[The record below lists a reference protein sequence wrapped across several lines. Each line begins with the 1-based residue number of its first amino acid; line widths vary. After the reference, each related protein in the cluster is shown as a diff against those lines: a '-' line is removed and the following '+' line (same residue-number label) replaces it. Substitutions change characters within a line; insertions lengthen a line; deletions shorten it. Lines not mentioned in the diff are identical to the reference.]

1 MPRININEID
11 SSRYVNPAESAPMT
25 VLVPG
30 TASFGPVFTSDNPE
44 VFTFVGDDDLINFY
58 NTFGV
63 NPAKYV
69 DTNKVLRT
77 LSGDLS
83 FEYVTNLLH
92 SGATVQFYRLNS
104 GKAATGGSSANGA
117 LISAK
122 YGGRFGNMLI
132 VDVQSVRST
141 SSATSKTDVI
151 VSVYRNTFEATDIL
165 VPSNNV
171 TLIKK
176 LPRLISA
183 RVSTDETS
191 QYFVDSVDLKYINI
205 TLENLTALV
214 GTGNATYNLFGGL
227 DYAPDGQAIDEV
239 TAIHNLLV
247 DLKNSYMNFSD
258 QYLFDF
264 DIVSTGGITSED
276 TIEKDE
282 DRVTFEAINDE
293 VTNLCETRKDCFAP
307 LDTPMEYDYTK
318 VTNYASSQ
326 ESSYTA
332 IYAPWCS
339 FVSSTTG
346 RTVTM
351 PPSFIF
357 MKALLLGMESQVDAE
372 LWYVPAG
379 VQRTSAPFIVAPVY
393 QIGST
398 ILDEFQN
405 NNEYRVNPIMRLRN
419 YGYCIYGNATCK
431 QSITGVPHSAL
442 ESLNVRLIANAVK
455 KHIFEVCSGLSFDY
469 NNSQLWLSFYSQMD
483 EKLLYMKRHYG
494 LYDYKIIMDASTV
507 TTEAMNERRVPG
519 KVLISPTLAGEFF
532 DIDFEIVPSG
542 VTFTTEEEA

>member
-63 NPAKYV
+63 NPAKYA

-104 GKAATGGSSANGA
+104 GKAATGGSSANSA

-132 VDVQSVRST
+132 VDVQSVT
-141 SSATSKTDVI
+141 NSKTDAI
-151 VSVYRNTFEATDIL
+151 ISVYRNTFEATDIL

-183 RVSTDETS
+183 RVSTDESS
-191 QYFVDSVDLKYINI
+191 QYFIDSVDLKYVNI
-205 TLENLTALV
+205 TLDGLTALV

-227 DYAPDGQAIDEV
+227 DYASNEQAIDEE
-239 TAIHNLLV
+239 TAIRNILSY
-247 DLKNSYMNFSD
+247 LKNSYRNFSD

-264 DIVSTGGITSED
+264 DIVTAGGLMVEDISEN
-276 TIEKDE
+276 E
-282 DRVTFEAINDE
+282 DDKVTFETINTE
-293 VTNLCETRKDCFAP
+293 ITGLCETRKDCFAP
-307 LDTPMEYDYTK
+307 LDTPMDASYTD
-318 VTNYASSQ
+318 VLAYAATQ

>member
-122 YGGRFGNMLI
+122 YSGRFGNMLI
-132 VDVQSVRST
+132 VDVQSVD
-141 SSATSKTDVI
+141 ASKTDAI
-151 VSVYRNTFEATDIL
+151 ISVYRNTFEATDIL

-171 TLIKK
+171 SLIKK
-176 LPRLISA
+176 LPRLIST
-183 RVSTDETS
+183 RVSIDESS
-191 QYFVDSVDLKYINI
+191 QYYIDSVDLKYIDI
-205 TLENLTALV
+205 TVENLTALV

-227 DYAPDGQAIDEV
+227 DYASDGQAIDEE
-239 TAIHNLLV
+239 TALSAV
-247 DLKNSYMNFSD
+247 VEALKASYVNFSD
-258 QYLFDF
+258 QYLFNF
-264 DIVSTGGITSED
+264 DIVSAGGITP
-276 TIEKDE
+276 EKDKLE
-282 DRVTFEAINDE
+282 E
-293 VTNLCETRKDCFAP
+293 VNEEITKLCETRKDCFAP
-307 LDTPMEYDYTK
+307 LDTPMDDSYTK
-318 VTNYASSQ
+318 VLTYASTQ

-346 RTVTM
+346 RTITM

-357 MKALLLGMESQVDAE
+357 MKALLLGMESQVDTE

-379 VQRTSAPFIVAPVY
+379 VQRTSAPFIVAPTY

>member
-104 GKAATGGSSANGA
+104 GKAATGGSSANNA

-132 VDVQSVRST
+132 VDVQSVKN
-141 SSATSKTDVI
+141 SKTDAI
-151 VSVYRNTFEATDIL
+151 ISVYRNTFEATDIL

-176 LPRLISA
+176 LPRLIST
-183 RVSTDETS
+183 RVSTDESS
-191 QYFVDSVDLKYINI
+191 QYFIDSVDLKYVSI
-205 TLENLTALV
+205 TLDGLTALV

-227 DYAPDGQAIDEV
+227 DYASNEQVIDEE
-239 TAIHNLLV
+239 TAIRTVLSY
-247 DLKNSYMNFSD
+247 LKNSYRNFSD

-264 DIVSTGGITSED
+264 DIVTAGGLMVEDISEN
-276 TIEKDE
+276 E
-282 DRVTFEAINDE
+282 DDKVTFEIVNTE
-293 VTNLCETRKDCFAP
+293 ITSLCETRKDCFAP
-307 LDTPMEYDYTK
+307 LDTPMDASYTD
-318 VTNYASSQ
+318 VLAYAATQ

>member
-104 GKAATGGSSANGA
+104 GKAATGGSSANNA

-132 VDVQSVRST
+132 VDVQSVKLT
-141 SSATSKTDVI
+141 SSTTSKTDAI
-151 VSVYRNTFEATDIL
+151 ISVYRNTFEATDIL

-171 TLIKK
+171 DLIKK
-176 LPRLISA
+176 LPRLIST
-183 RVSTDETS
+183 RVSIDENS
-191 QYFVDSVDLKYINI
+191 QYYIDSVDLKYIDI
-205 TLENLTALV
+205 TVENLTALI

-227 DYAPDGQAIDEV
+227 DYASDGQAIDEETSFSAV
-239 TAIHNLLV
+239 VEA
-247 DLKNSYMNFSD
+247 LKASYTNFSD
-258 QYLFDF
+258 QYLFNF
-264 DIVSTGGITSED
+264 DIVSVGGITP
-276 TIEKDE
+276 EKDE
-282 DRVTFEAINDE
+282 LEKVNEEITK
-293 VTNLCETRKDCFAP
+293 LCETRKDCFAP
-307 LDTPMEYDYTK
+307 LDTPMDASYTE
-318 VTNYASSQ
+318 VLTYASTQ

-346 RTVTM
+346 RTITM

-379 VQRTSAPFIVAPVY
+379 VQRTSAPFIVAPTY

>member
-63 NPAKYV
+63 NPAKYA

-104 GKAATGGSSANGA
+104 GKAATGGSSANSA

-132 VDVQSVRST
+132 VDVQSVT
-141 SSATSKTDVI
+141 NSKTDAI
-151 VSVYRNTFEATDIL
+151 ISVYRNTFEATDIL

-183 RVSTDETS
+183 RVSTDESS
-191 QYFVDSVDLKYINI
+191 QYFIDSVDLKYVNI
-205 TLENLTALV
+205 TLDGLTALV

-227 DYAPDGQAIDEV
+227 DYASNEQAIDEE
-239 TAIHNLLV
+239 TAIRNILSY
-247 DLKNSYMNFSD
+247 LKNSYRNFSD

-264 DIVSTGGITSED
+264 DIVTAGGLMVEDISEN
-276 TIEKDE
+276 E
-282 DRVTFEAINDE
+282 DDKVTFETINME
-293 VTNLCETRKDCFAP
+293 ITSLCETRKDCFAP
-307 LDTPMEYDYTK
+307 LDTPMDASYTD
-318 VTNYASSQ
+318 VLAYAATQ

>member
-30 TASFGPVFTSDNPE
+30 TASFGPVFTSNNPE
-44 VFTFVGDDDLINFY
+44 VFTFVGDDDLLNFY

-69 DTNKVLRT
+69 DNNKVLRT

-92 SGATVQFYRLNS
+92 SGATVQFYRLNE
-104 GKAATGGSSANGA
+104 GKAATGGSSTNNA

-132 VDVQSVRST
+132 VDVKSVKL
-141 SSATSKTDVI
+141 SSEATSKTDVVI
-151 VSVYRNTFEATDIL
+151 SIYRNTFEATDIL

-176 LPRLISA
+176 LPRLLSA

-191 QYFVDSVDLKYINI
+191 QYYINGVDLKYVEI
-205 TLENLTALV
+205 TAENLNTLV
-214 GTGNATYNLFGGL
+214 ATGNATYNMFGGL
-227 DYAPDGQAIDEV
+227 DYASDGQAIDED
-239 TAIHNLLV
+239 TAFEKVLAE
-247 DLKNSYMNFSD
+247 LKGSYANFVD

-264 DIVSTGGITSED
+264 DIATIGGIIPDDSAEL
-276 TIEKDE
+276 
-282 DRVTFEAINDE
+282 ANINAE
-293 VTNLCETRKDCFAP
+293 LTNLCETRKDCFAP
-307 LDTPMEYDYTK
+307 LDTIMEASYDD
-318 VTNYASSQ
+318 VLQYAATQ

-339 FVSSTTG
+339 VVSSTTG
-346 RTVTM
+346 RTVMM
-351 PPSFIF
+351 PPSFIL
-357 MKALLLGMESQVDAE
+357 MKAILLGMESQVDAE

-379 VQRTSAPFIVAPVY
+379 VQRTSAPFIVAPMY

-419 YGYCIYGNATCK
+419 YGYCVYGNSTCK
-431 QSITGVPHSAL
+431 QSTTGAPHSAL
-442 ESLNVRLIANAVK
+442 ESLNVRLISNAVK
-455 KHIFEVCSGLSFDY
+455 KHIFEVCSGLSFEY
-469 NNSQLWLSFYSQMD
+469 NNSQLWLAFYSQMD

-494 LYDYKIIMDASTV
+494 LYDYKILMDATTV

-542 VTFTTEEEA
+542 VTFTSEEEA

>member
-63 NPAKYV
+63 NPAKYA

-104 GKAATGGSSANGA
+104 GKAATGGSSANSA

-122 YGGRFGNMLI
+122 YSGRFGNMLI
-132 VDVQSVRST
+132 VDVQSVKLT
-141 SSATSKTDVI
+141 SSTTSKTDAI
-151 VSVYRNTFEATDIL
+151 ISVYRNTFEATDIL

-171 TLIKK
+171 DLIKK
-176 LPRLISA
+176 LPRLIST
-183 RVSTDETS
+183 RVSIDENS
-191 QYFVDSVDLKYINI
+191 QYYIDSVDLKYVDI
-205 TLENLTALV
+205 TVENLTALI

-227 DYAPDGQAIDEV
+227 DYAADGQAIDEETSFSAV
-239 TAIHNLLV
+239 IEA
-247 DLKNSYMNFSD
+247 LKASYTNFSD

-264 DIVSTGGITSED
+264 DIVSAGGITP
-276 TIEKDE
+276 EKDE
-282 DRVTFEAINDE
+282 LEKVNEEITK
-293 VTNLCETRKDCFAP
+293 LCETRKDCFAP
-307 LDTPMEYDYTK
+307 LDTPMDASYTE
-318 VTNYASSQ
+318 VLTYASTQ

-379 VQRTSAPFIVAPVY
+379 VQRTSAPFIVAPTY

>member
-104 GKAATGGSSANGA
+104 GKAATGGSSANNA

-132 VDVQSVRST
+132 VDVQSVKN
-141 SSATSKTDVI
+141 SKTDAI
-151 VSVYRNTFEATDIL
+151 ISVYRNTFEATDIL

-176 LPRLISA
+176 LPRLIST
-183 RVSTDETS
+183 RVSTDESS
-191 QYFVDSVDLKYINI
+191 QYFIDSVDLKYVNI
-205 TLENLTALV
+205 TLDGLTALV

-227 DYAPDGQAIDEV
+227 DYASNEQVIDEE
-239 TAIHNLLV
+239 TAIRTVLSY
-247 DLKNSYMNFSD
+247 LKNSYKNFSD

-264 DIVSTGGITSED
+264 DIVTAGGLMVEDISEN
-276 TIEKDE
+276 E
-282 DRVTFEAINDE
+282 DDKVTFETVNTEI
-293 VTNLCETRKDCFAP
+293 TSLCETRKDCFAP
-307 LDTPMEYDYTK
+307 LDTPMDASYTD
-318 VTNYASSQ
+318 VLAYAATQ

-346 RTVTM
+346 HTVTM

>member
-104 GKAATGGSSANGA
+104 GKAATGGSSVNNA

-122 YGGRFGNMLI
+122 YSGRFGNMLI
-132 VDVQSVRST
+132 VDVQSVKLT
-141 SSATSKTDVI
+141 SSTTSKTDVI
-151 VSVYRNTFEATDIL
+151 ISVYRNTFEATDIL
-165 VPSNNV
+165 VPSNNID
-171 TLIKK
+171 LIKK
-176 LPRLISA
+176 LPRLIST
-183 RVSTDETS
+183 RVSIDENS
-191 QYFVDSVDLKYINI
+191 QYYIDSVDLKYIDI
-205 TLENLTALV
+205 TVENLTALI

-227 DYAPDGQAIDEV
+227 DYASDGQAIDEE
-239 TAIHNLLV
+239 TALSAV
-247 DLKNSYMNFSD
+247 VEALKASYVNFSD
-258 QYLFDF
+258 QYLFNF
-264 DIVSTGGITSED
+264 DIVSVGGITP
-276 TIEKDE
+276 EKDE
-282 DRVTFEAINDE
+282 LEKVNEEITK
-293 VTNLCETRKDCFAP
+293 LCETRKDCFAP
-307 LDTPMEYDYTK
+307 LDTPMDASYTE
-318 VTNYASSQ
+318 VLTYASTQ

-346 RTVTM
+346 RTITM

-379 VQRTSAPFIVAPVY
+379 VQRTSAPFIVAPTY

>member
-122 YGGRFGNMLI
+122 YSGRFGNMLI
-132 VDVQSVRST
+132 VDVQSVKLT
-141 SSATSKTDVI
+141 SSTTSKTDAI
-151 VSVYRNTFEATDIL
+151 ISVYRNTFEATDIL

-171 TLIKK
+171 DLIKK
-176 LPRLISA
+176 LPRLIST
-183 RVSTDETS
+183 RVSIDENS
-191 QYFVDSVDLKYINI
+191 QYYIDSVDLKYIDI
-205 TLENLTALV
+205 TVENLTALI

-227 DYAPDGQAIDEV
+227 DYASDGQAIDEETSFSAV
-239 TAIHNLLV
+239 VEA
-247 DLKNSYMNFSD
+247 LKASYTNFSD
-258 QYLFDF
+258 QYLFNF
-264 DIVSTGGITSED
+264 DIVSVGGITP
-276 TIEKDE
+276 EKDE
-282 DRVTFEAINDE
+282 LEKVNEEITK
-293 VTNLCETRKDCFAP
+293 LCETRKDCFAP
-307 LDTPMEYDYTK
+307 LDTPMDASYTE
-318 VTNYASSQ
+318 VLTYASTQ

-346 RTVTM
+346 RTITM

-379 VQRTSAPFIVAPVY
+379 VQRTSAPFIVAPTY

>member
-58 NTFGV
+58 NTFGI

-69 DTNKVLRT
+69 DTNNTLKVPRT

-122 YGGRFGNMLI
+122 YSGRFGNMLI
-132 VDVQSVRST
+132 VDVQSVD
-141 SSATSKTDVI
+141 ASKTDAI
-151 VSVYRNTFEATDIL
+151 ISVYRNTFEATDIL

-171 TLIKK
+171 SLIKK
-176 LPRLISA
+176 LPRLIST
-183 RVSTDETS
+183 RVSIDESS
-191 QYFVDSVDLKYINI
+191 QYYIDSVDLKYIDI
-205 TLENLTALV
+205 TVENLTALV
-214 GTGNATYNLFGGL
+214 DTGNATYNLFGGL
-227 DYAPDGQAIDEV
+227 DYASDGQAIDEE
-239 TAIHNLLV
+239 TALGAV
-247 DLKNSYMNFSD
+247 VEALKASYVNFSD
-258 QYLFDF
+258 QYLFNF
-264 DIVSTGGITSED
+264 DIVSAGGITP
-276 TIEKDE
+276 EKDKLE
-282 DRVTFEAINDE
+282 E
-293 VTNLCETRKDCFAP
+293 VNEEITKLCETRKDCFAP
-307 LDTPMEYDYTK
+307 LDTPMDDSYTK
-318 VTNYASSQ
+318 VLTYASTQ

-346 RTVTM
+346 RTITM

-357 MKALLLGMESQVDAE
+357 MKALLLGMESQVDTE

-379 VQRTSAPFIVAPVY
+379 VQRTSAPFIVAPTY

-419 YGYCIYGNATCK
+419 YGYCVYGNATCK
-431 QSITGVPHSAL
+431 QSTTGVPHSAL

>member
-58 NTFGV
+58 NTFGI

-104 GKAATGGSSANGA
+104 GKAATGGSSANNA

-132 VDVQSVRST
+132 VDVQSVT
-141 SSATSKTDVI
+141 NSKTDAI
-151 VSVYRNTFEATDIL
+151 ISVYRNTFEATDIL

-176 LPRLISA
+176 LSRLMSA
-183 RVSTDETS
+183 RVSTDESS
-191 QYFVDSVDLKYINI
+191 QYFIDSVDLKYVNI
-205 TLENLTALV
+205 TLDGLIALV

-227 DYAPDGQAIDEV
+227 DYTSNGQAIDEE
-239 TAIHNLLV
+239 TAIRNVLSY
-247 DLKNSYMNFSD
+247 LKNSYRNFSD

-264 DIVSTGGITSED
+264 DIVTAGGLMVEDISENEDDKVTFKTINAEITS
-276 TIEKDE
+276 
-282 DRVTFEAINDE
+282 
-293 VTNLCETRKDCFAP
+293 LCETRKDCFAP
-307 LDTPMEYDYTK
+307 LDTPMDASYTD
-318 VTNYASSQ
+318 VLAYAATQ

-339 FVSSTTG
+339 LVSSTTG

>member
-63 NPAKYV
+63 NPAKYA

-104 GKAATGGSSANGA
+104 GKAATGGSSANSA

-132 VDVQSVRST
+132 VDVQSVT
-141 SSATSKTDVI
+141 NSKTDAI
-151 VSVYRNTFEATDIL
+151 ISVYRNTFEATDIL

-183 RVSTDETS
+183 RVSTDESS
-191 QYFVDSVDLKYINI
+191 QYFIDSVDLKYVNI
-205 TLENLTALV
+205 TLDGLTALV

-227 DYAPDGQAIDEV
+227 DYASNEQAIDEE
-239 TAIHNLLV
+239 TAIRNILSY
-247 DLKNSYMNFSD
+247 LKNSYRNFSD

-264 DIVSTGGITSED
+264 DIVTAGGLMVEDISEN
-276 TIEKDE
+276 E
-282 DRVTFEAINDE
+282 DDKVTFETINTE
-293 VTNLCETRKDCFAP
+293 ITSLCETRKDCFAP
-307 LDTPMEYDYTK
+307 LDTPMDASYTD
-318 VTNYASSQ
+318 VLAYAATQ

>member
-104 GKAATGGSSANGA
+104 GKAATGGTSANNA

-122 YGGRFGNMLI
+122 YSGRFGNMLV
-132 VDVQSVRST
+132 VDVQSVKLT
-141 SSATSKTDVI
+141 SSTTSKTDVI
-151 VSVYRNTFEATDIL
+151 ISFYRNTFEASDIL
-165 VPSNNV
+165 VPANNV
-171 TLIKK
+171 DLIKK
-176 LPRLISA
+176 LPRLIST
-183 RVSTDETS
+183 RVSTDENS
-191 QYFVDSVDLKYINI
+191 QYYIDSVDLKYVDI
-205 TLENLTALV
+205 TVENLTALV

-227 DYAPDGQAIDEV
+227 DYASDGQAIDEETSFNAV
-239 TAIHNLLV
+239 V
-247 DLKNSYMNFSD
+247 ESLKASYANFSD
-258 QYLFDF
+258 QYLFNF
-264 DIVSTGGITSED
+264 DIVSAGGITP
-276 TIEKDE
+276 EKDE
-282 DRVTFEAINDE
+282 LEKINE
-293 VTNLCETRKDCFAP
+293 EITKLCETRKDCFAP
-307 LDTPMEYDYTK
+307 LDTPMDAAYTE
-318 VTNYASSQ
+318 VLTYASTQ

-379 VQRTSAPFIVAPVY
+379 VQRTSAPFIVAPTY

>member
-104 GKAATGGSSANGA
+104 GKAATGGSSDNGA

-122 YGGRFGNMLI
+122 YSGRFGNMLI
-132 VDVQSVRST
+132 VDVQSVKLT
-141 SSATSKTDVI
+141 SSTTSKTDAI
-151 VSVYRNTFEATDIL
+151 ISVYRNTFEATDIL
-165 VPSNNV
+165 VPSNSV
-171 TLIKK
+171 DLIKK
-176 LPRLISA
+176 LPRLIST
-183 RVSTDETS
+183 RVSIDENS
-191 QYFVDSVDLKYINI
+191 KYYIDSVDLKYIDI
-205 TLENLTALV
+205 TVENLTALI

-227 DYAPDGQAIDEV
+227 DYASDGQAIDEETSFSAV
-239 TAIHNLLV
+239 VEA
-247 DLKNSYMNFSD
+247 LKASYTNFSD
-258 QYLFDF
+258 QYLFNF
-264 DIVSTGGITSED
+264 DIVSVGGITP
-276 TIEKDE
+276 EKDE
-282 DRVTFEAINDE
+282 LEKVNTEI
-293 VTNLCETRKDCFAP
+293 TKLCETRKDCFAP
-307 LDTPMEYDYTK
+307 LDTPMDASYTE
-318 VTNYASSQ
+318 VLTYASTQ

-346 RTVTM
+346 RTITM

-379 VQRTSAPFIVAPVY
+379 VQRTSAPFIVAPTY

-494 LYDYKIIMDASTV
+494 LYNYKIIMDASTV

>member
-122 YGGRFGNMLI
+122 YSGRFGNMLI
-132 VDVQSVRST
+132 VDVQSVKLT
-141 SSATSKTDVI
+141 SSTTSKTDAI
-151 VSVYRNTFEATDIL
+151 ISVYRNTFEATDIL

-171 TLIKK
+171 DLIKK
-176 LPRLISA
+176 LPRLIST
-183 RVSTDETS
+183 RVSIDENS
-191 QYFVDSVDLKYINI
+191 QYYIDSVDLKYIDI
-205 TLENLTALV
+205 TVENLTALI

-227 DYAPDGQAIDEV
+227 DYASDGQAIDEETSFSAV
-239 TAIHNLLV
+239 VEA
-247 DLKNSYMNFSD
+247 LKASYTNFSD
-258 QYLFDF
+258 QYLFNF
-264 DIVSTGGITSED
+264 DIVSVGGITP
-276 TIEKDE
+276 EKDE
-282 DRVTFEAINDE
+282 LEKVNAEITK
-293 VTNLCETRKDCFAP
+293 LCETRKDCFAP
-307 LDTPMEYDYTK
+307 LDTPMDASYTE
-318 VTNYASSQ
+318 VLTYASTQ

-346 RTVTM
+346 RTITM

-379 VQRTSAPFIVAPVY
+379 VQRTSAPFIVAPTY

>member
-58 NTFGV
+58 NTFGI

-69 DTNKVLRT
+69 DTNNTLKVPRT

-122 YGGRFGNMLI
+122 YSGRFGNMLI
-132 VDVQSVRST
+132 VDVQSVD
-141 SSATSKTDVI
+141 ASKTDAI
-151 VSVYRNTFEATDIL
+151 ISVYRNTFEATDIL

-171 TLIKK
+171 SLIKK
-176 LPRLISA
+176 LPRLIST
-183 RVSTDETS
+183 RVSIDESS
-191 QYFVDSVDLKYINI
+191 QYYIDSVDLKYIDI
-205 TLENLTALV
+205 TVENLTALI

-227 DYAPDGQAIDEV
+227 DYASDGQAIDEE
-239 TAIHNLLV
+239 TALSAV
-247 DLKNSYMNFSD
+247 VEALKASYVNFSD
-258 QYLFDF
+258 QYLFNF
-264 DIVSTGGITSED
+264 DIVSAGGITP
-276 TIEKDE
+276 EKDKLE
-282 DRVTFEAINDE
+282 E
-293 VTNLCETRKDCFAP
+293 VNEEITKLCETRKDCFAP
-307 LDTPMEYDYTK
+307 LDTPMDDSYTK
-318 VTNYASSQ
+318 VLTYASTQ

-346 RTVTM
+346 RTITM

-357 MKALLLGMESQVDAE
+357 MKALLLGMESQVDTE

-379 VQRTSAPFIVAPVY
+379 VQRTSAPFIVAPTY

>member
-104 GKAATGGSSANGA
+104 GKAATGGTSANNA

-122 YGGRFGNMLI
+122 YSGRFGNMLV
-132 VDVQSVRST
+132 VDVQSVKLT
-141 SSATSKTDVI
+141 SSTTSKTDVI
-151 VSVYRNTFEATDIL
+151 ISVYRNTFEASDIL
-165 VPSNNV
+165 VPANNV
-171 TLIKK
+171 DLIKK
-176 LPRLISA
+176 LPRLIST
-183 RVSTDETS
+183 RVSTDENS
-191 QYFVDSVDLKYINI
+191 QYYIDSVDLKYVDI
-205 TLENLTALV
+205 TVENLTALV

-227 DYAPDGQAIDEV
+227 DYASDGQAIDEETSFNAV
-239 TAIHNLLV
+239 V
-247 DLKNSYMNFSD
+247 ESLKASYANFSD
-258 QYLFDF
+258 QYLFNF
-264 DIVSTGGITSED
+264 DIVSAGGITP
-276 TIEKDE
+276 EKDE
-282 DRVTFEAINDE
+282 LEKINE
-293 VTNLCETRKDCFAP
+293 EITKLCETRKDCFAP
-307 LDTPMEYDYTK
+307 LDTPMDAAYTE
-318 VTNYASSQ
+318 VLTYASTQ

-379 VQRTSAPFIVAPVY
+379 VQRTSAPFIVAPTY

>member
-104 GKAATGGSSANGA
+104 GKAATGGSSVNSA

-122 YGGRFGNMLI
+122 YSGRFGNMLI
-132 VDVQSVRST
+132 VDVQSVKLT
-141 SSATSKTDVI
+141 SSTTSKTDAI
-151 VSVYRNTFEATDIL
+151 ISVYRNTFEATDIL

-171 TLIKK
+171 DLIKK
-176 LPRLISA
+176 LPRLIST
-183 RVSTDETS
+183 RVSIDENS
-191 QYFVDSVDLKYINI
+191 QYYIDSVDLKYIDI
-205 TLENLTALV
+205 TVENLTALI

-227 DYAPDGQAIDEV
+227 DYASDGQAIDEETSFSAV
-239 TAIHNLLV
+239 VEA
-247 DLKNSYMNFSD
+247 LKASYTNFSD
-258 QYLFDF
+258 QYLFNF
-264 DIVSTGGITSED
+264 DIVSVGGITP
-276 TIEKDE
+276 EKDE
-282 DRVTFEAINDE
+282 LEKVNEEITK
-293 VTNLCETRKDCFAP
+293 LCETRKDCFAP
-307 LDTPMEYDYTK
+307 LDTPMDASYTE
-318 VTNYASSQ
+318 VLTYASTQ

-346 RTVTM
+346 RTITM

-379 VQRTSAPFIVAPVY
+379 VQRTSAPFIVAPTY

>member
-104 GKAATGGSSANGA
+104 GKAATGGSSANSA

-132 VDVQSVRST
+132 VDVQSVT
-141 SSATSKTDVI
+141 NSKTDAI
-151 VSVYRNTFEATDIL
+151 ISVYRNTFEATDIL

-183 RVSTDETS
+183 RVSTDESS
-191 QYFVDSVDLKYINI
+191 QYFIDSVDLKYVNI
-205 TLENLTALV
+205 TLDGLTALV

-227 DYAPDGQAIDEV
+227 DYASNEQAIDEE
-239 TAIHNLLV
+239 TAICNILSY
-247 DLKNSYMNFSD
+247 LKNSYRNFSD

-264 DIVSTGGITSED
+264 DIVTAGGLMIEDISEN
-276 TIEKDE
+276 E
-282 DRVTFEAINDE
+282 DDKVTFETINAE
-293 VTNLCETRKDCFAP
+293 ITSLCETRKDCFAP
-307 LDTPMEYDYTK
+307 LDTPMDASYTD
-318 VTNYASSQ
+318 VLAYAATQ

-346 RTVTM
+346 RIVTM

>member
-104 GKAATGGSSANGA
+104 GKAATGGTSANNA

-122 YGGRFGNMLI
+122 YSGRFGNMLI
-132 VDVQSVRST
+132 VDVQSVKLT
-141 SSATSKTDVI
+141 SSTTSKTDVI
-151 VSVYRNTFEATDIL
+151 ISVYRNTFEASDIL
-165 VPSNNV
+165 VPANNV
-171 TLIKK
+171 DLIKK
-176 LPRLISA
+176 LPRLIST
-183 RVSTDETS
+183 RVSTDENS
-191 QYFVDSVDLKYINI
+191 QYYIDSVDLKYVDI
-205 TLENLTALV
+205 TVENLTALV

-227 DYAPDGQAIDEV
+227 DYASDGQAIDEETSFNAV
-239 TAIHNLLV
+239 V
-247 DLKNSYMNFSD
+247 ESLKASYANFSD

-264 DIVSTGGITSED
+264 DIVSAGGVTP
-276 TIEKDE
+276 EKDE
-282 DRVTFEAINDE
+282 LEKINE
-293 VTNLCETRKDCFAP
+293 EITKLCETRKDCFAP
-307 LDTPMEYDYTK
+307 LDTPMDAAYTE
-318 VTNYASSQ
+318 VLTYASTQ

-379 VQRTSAPFIVAPVY
+379 VQRTSAPFIVAPTY

>member
-30 TASFGPVFTSDNPE
+30 TASFGPVFTSDSPE

-104 GKAATGGSSANGA
+104 GKAATGGTSANNA

-122 YGGRFGNMLI
+122 YSGRFGNMLV
-132 VDVQSVRST
+132 VDVQSVKLT
-141 SSATSKTDVI
+141 SSTTSKTDVI
-151 VSVYRNTFEATDIL
+151 ISVYRNTFEASDIL
-165 VPSNNV
+165 VPANNV
-171 TLIKK
+171 DLIKK
-176 LPRLISA
+176 LPRLIST
-183 RVSTDETS
+183 RVSTDENS
-191 QYFVDSVDLKYINI
+191 QYYIDSVDLKYVDI
-205 TLENLTALV
+205 TVENLTALV

-227 DYAPDGQAIDEV
+227 DYASDGQAIDEETSFNAV
-239 TAIHNLLV
+239 V
-247 DLKNSYMNFSD
+247 ESLKASYANFSD
-258 QYLFDF
+258 QYLFNF
-264 DIVSTGGITSED
+264 DIVSAGGITP
-276 TIEKDE
+276 EKDE
-282 DRVTFEAINDE
+282 LEKINE
-293 VTNLCETRKDCFAP
+293 EITKLCETRKDCFAP
-307 LDTPMEYDYTK
+307 LDTPMDAAYTE
-318 VTNYASSQ
+318 VLTYASTQ

-379 VQRTSAPFIVAPVY
+379 VQRTSAPFIVAPTY

>member
-104 GKAATGGSSANGA
+104 GKAATGGSSANNA

-122 YGGRFGNMLI
+122 YGGRFGNLLI
-132 VDVQSVRST
+132 VDVQSVKLT
-141 SSATSKTDVI
+141 SSTTSKTDAI
-151 VSVYRNTFEATDIL
+151 ISVYRNTFEATDIL

-171 TLIKK
+171 DLIKK
-176 LPRLISA
+176 LPRLIST
-183 RVSTDETS
+183 RVSIDENS
-191 QYFVDSVDLKYINI
+191 QYYIDSVDLKYIDI
-205 TLENLTALV
+205 TVENLTALIA
-214 GTGNATYNLFGGL
+214 TGNATYNLFGGL
-227 DYAPDGQAIDEV
+227 DYASDGQAIDEETSFSAV
-239 TAIHNLLV
+239 IEA
-247 DLKNSYMNFSD
+247 LKASYTNFSD

-264 DIVSTGGITSED
+264 DIVSAGGITP
-276 TIEKDE
+276 EKDE
-282 DRVTFEAINDE
+282 LEKVNEEITK
-293 VTNLCETRKDCFAP
+293 LCETRKDCFAP
-307 LDTPMEYDYTK
+307 LDTPMDASYTE
-318 VTNYASSQ
+318 VLTYASTQ

-346 RTVTM
+346 RTITM

-379 VQRTSAPFIVAPVY
+379 VQRTSAPFIVAPTY

>member
-122 YGGRFGNMLI
+122 YSGRFGNMLI
-132 VDVQSVRST
+132 VDVQSVKLT
-141 SSATSKTDVI
+141 SSTTSKTDAI
-151 VSVYRNTFEATDIL
+151 ISVYRNTFEATDIL

-171 TLIKK
+171 DLIKK
-176 LPRLISA
+176 LPRLIST
-183 RVSTDETS
+183 RVSIDENS
-191 QYFVDSVDLKYINI
+191 QYYIDSVDLKYIDI
-205 TLENLTALV
+205 TVENLTALI

-227 DYAPDGQAIDEV
+227 DYASDGQAIDEETSFSAV
-239 TAIHNLLV
+239 VEA
-247 DLKNSYMNFSD
+247 LKASYTNFSD
-258 QYLFDF
+258 QYLFNF
-264 DIVSTGGITSED
+264 DIVSAGGITP
-276 TIEKDE
+276 EKDE
-282 DRVTFEAINDE
+282 LEKVNAEITK
-293 VTNLCETRKDCFAP
+293 LCETRKDCFAP
-307 LDTPMEYDYTK
+307 LDTPMDASYTE
-318 VTNYASSQ
+318 VLTYASTQ

-346 RTVTM
+346 RTITM

-379 VQRTSAPFIVAPVY
+379 VQRTSAPFIVAPTY

>member
-122 YGGRFGNMLI
+122 YSGRFGNMLI
-132 VDVQSVRST
+132 VDVQSVKLT
-141 SSATSKTDVI
+141 SSTTSKTDAI
-151 VSVYRNTFEATDIL
+151 ISVYRNTFEATDIL

-171 TLIKK
+171 DLIKK
-176 LPRLISA
+176 LPRLIST
-183 RVSTDETS
+183 RVSIDENS
-191 QYFVDSVDLKYINI
+191 QYYIDSVDLKYIYI
-205 TLENLTALV
+205 TVENLTALI

-227 DYAPDGQAIDEV
+227 DYASDGQAIDEETSFSAV
-239 TAIHNLLV
+239 VEA
-247 DLKNSYMNFSD
+247 LKASYTNFSD
-258 QYLFDF
+258 QYLFNF
-264 DIVSTGGITSED
+264 DIVSVGGITP
-276 TIEKDE
+276 EKDE
-282 DRVTFEAINDE
+282 LEKVNEEITK
-293 VTNLCETRKDCFAP
+293 LCETRKDCFAP
-307 LDTPMEYDYTK
+307 LDTPMDASYTE
-318 VTNYASSQ
+318 VLTYASTQ

-346 RTVTM
+346 RTITM

-379 VQRTSAPFIVAPVY
+379 VQRTSAPFIVAPTY